1 MLILFT
7 PKEKDKRKSQKD
19 IKEII
24 IIIMKKGKFLV
35 RKIPKLLLQNI
46 REILN
51 TIKRGKSNIQTSF
64 QRKIL
69 DLKAENTMKK

>member
-24 IIIMKKGKFLV
+24 IIIMKKERCPA
-35 RKIPKLLLQNI
+35 RKIQMLLLQSI
-46 REILN
+46 KEILN
-51 TIKRGKSNIQTSF
+51 IIKREK
-64 QRKIL
+64 
-69 DLKAENTMKK
+69 